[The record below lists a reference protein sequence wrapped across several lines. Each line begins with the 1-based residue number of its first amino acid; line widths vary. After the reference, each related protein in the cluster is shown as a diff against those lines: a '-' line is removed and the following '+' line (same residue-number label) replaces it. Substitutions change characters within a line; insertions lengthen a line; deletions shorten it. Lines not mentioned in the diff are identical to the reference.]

1 MRWKANPEVV
11 LQRLGDSMVI
21 VNLATDRI
29 VELNETAASLFELI
43 SEGLDESEVEARLAE
58 EFDVN
63 AEVLRRELPAVL
75 RSLEQEQLVA
85 VDA

>member
-11 LQRLGDSMVI
+11 LQRLGDSMVL

-43 SEGLDESEVEARLAE
+43 SDGLDESEIEARLAE

-63 AEVLRRELPAVL
+63 TEVLRSELPVVL
-75 RSLEQEQLVA
+75 RSLEQEQLVT